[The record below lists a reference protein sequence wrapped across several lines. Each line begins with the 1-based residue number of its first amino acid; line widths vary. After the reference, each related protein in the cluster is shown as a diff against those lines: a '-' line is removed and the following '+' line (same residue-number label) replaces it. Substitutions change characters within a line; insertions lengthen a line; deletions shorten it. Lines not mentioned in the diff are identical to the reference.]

1 MTEHIIIFRKPG
13 GDFKLNTDVPYEWW
27 DPVWDLAPVPPRT
40 VKHPAPFPEEIPHRL
55 IRMLTNEN
63 DVVFDPFNG
72 AGSTTK
78 AAFDLNR
85 VGLGLDLEKKYVD
98 LSIKRIKADSS
109 VRVNQLTIRPIS
121 AKDFVPGKSK
131 GQTRH
136 GAGLN
141 ARGKNAK

>member
-1 MTEHIIIFRKPG
+1 
-13 GDFKLNTDVPYEWW
+13 
-27 DPVWDLAPVPPRT
+27 
-40 VKHPAPFPEEIPHRL
+40 
-55 IRMLTNEN
+55 MLTNEN
-63 DVVFDPFNG
+63 DIIFDPFNG

-98 LSIKRIKADSS
+98 LSIKRIKANSS
-109 VRVNQLTIRPIS
+109 VRVNQLTVRPIS